1 MENLII
7 RLDRGDRAEL
17 ADLADASGSAPEE
30 VARDAVRQYL
40 RAERARVG
48 SEAARLAQRHDALL
62 KRLGQ

>member
-17 ADLADASGSAPEE
+17 ADLADASGRTPED
-30 VARDAVRQYL
+30 VAYDAVRQYL

-48 SEAARLAQRHDALL
+48 GEAARLAQRHDALL